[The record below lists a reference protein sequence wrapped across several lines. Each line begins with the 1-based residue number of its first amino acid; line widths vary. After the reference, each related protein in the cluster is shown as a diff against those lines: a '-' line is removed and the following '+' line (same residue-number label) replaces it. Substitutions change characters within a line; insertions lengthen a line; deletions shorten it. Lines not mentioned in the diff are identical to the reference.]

1 MNIFIRILVMVIG
14 CQLSIANA
22 ADDPR
27 DKDAVFQQSW
37 KTIKGDWIRKDF
49 VQDVQKRRSVYAVIK
64 AAGGMDFYSASRKT
78 LIFSFEPLMDEVGYS
93 IIRRAKQCPIK
104 ALSRQGDKILLDLE
118 DKNDVCADFP
128 KHIRLLGKAWPAAKE
143 IEIDNAAYVR
153 DTEDWLA
160 RALIA
165 GEYQDGQGHHF
176 EFRTNGLFQWPNR
189 SGKYSLA
196 NENFK
201 GLESDYFIIAGQG
214 ATPAE
219 PFCFHWDGTSLLIRT
234 AETKKVDK
242 DVREAIRCS
251 DTVLYRLSKAQ

>member
-1 MNIFIRILVMVIG
+1 MSTFIRILVVAIVWH
-14 CQLSIANA
+14 LPIANA

-27 DKDAVFQQSW
+27 DKDAVFQRSW
-37 KTIKGDWIRKDF
+37 KAIKGDWIRKDF
-49 VQDVQKRRSVYAVIK
+49 VQDVQKHRSVYAVIK
-64 AAGGMDFYSASRKT
+64 AAGGMDFYSAGRKT
-78 LIFSFEPLMDEVGYS
+78 LTFSFEPLMDEVGYS
-93 IIRRAKQCPIK
+93 IIRRAKQCSIN

-118 DKNDVCADFP
+118 DKGDFCADFP
-128 KHIRLLGKAWPAAKE
+128 KHIRRIGKAMPAKE

-165 GEYQDGQGHHF
+165 GKYQDGQGDRF
-176 EFRTNGLFQWPNR
+176 EFGTNGHFQWPDR

-201 GLESDYFIIAGQG
+201 GLESDYFIVSGQG
-214 ATPAE
+214 ATSAE
-219 PFCFHWDGTSLLIRT
+219 LFCFRWDGTNLLIRT

-242 DVREAIRCS
+242 DVHEAIRCS